1 MIIALSIM
9 DTAKHNLVERVEL
22 EALYV
27 DLSQRDTINRIEWY
41 TSKILLDE
49 QMFKHAWMWIA
60 LIDIE

>member
-1 MIIALSIM
+1 M

-27 DLSQRDTINRIEWY
+27 DLSQCDTINRIEWY
-41 TSKILLDE
+41 TGKILLDE